1 MRTNGLIINIFSLC
15 ETFKQAQERH
25 GSAEDRIQRLEAQLE
40 EKNAELMRVNQR
52 FKMNEE
58 HNHRLNAT
66 VDKLLCGNF
75 CATFLLRQGFP
86 APSFYSTRKRGI
98 VRAYLVIIGNGA
110 VYISLCQIPRP
121 TCTHL
126 APHQGKLSILY
137 FASDRC
143 AKR

>member
-1 MRTNGLIINIFSLC
+1 MGKSDKYYHYLMNANNINANQLICNKLYFHC

-40 EKNAELMRVNQR
+40 EKNAELIRVNQR

-75 CATFLLRQGFP
+75 CATFFLRQVFLP
-86 APSFYSTRKRGI
+86 N
-98 VRAYLVIIGNGA
+98 RAHRDCLSVPYIGNA
-110 VYISLCQIPRP
+110 VC
-121 TCTHL
+121 
-126 APHQGKLSILY
+126 
-137 FASDRC
+137 
-143 AKR
+143 

>member
-1 MRTNGLIINIFSLC
+1 MLNELTYNKYFSLC

-75 CATFLLRQGFP
+75 
-86 APSFYSTRKRGI
+86 
-98 VRAYLVIIGNGA
+98 
-110 VYISLCQIPRP
+110 
-121 TCTHL
+121 
-126 APHQGKLSILY
+126 
-137 FASDRC
+137 
-143 AKR
+143 